1 MLLDVSSTVPA
12 RIGFLFRI
20 PSIVI
25 VAGLFL
31 ASGGLPGVAA
41 QPAPET
47 QGAPARAAVE
57 APPDSSGVAGTER
70 DTTRLYEDPMPFSG
84 WKVINLPT
92 DRTLK
97 GGNWLFLISHRFN
110 PAVSEGYSALYG
122 LDGPAVIYLS
132 LGYALTDEWLV
143 ALARSNSDDN
153 VELEMRYRLLEESGP
168 SPLGLSVQGAA
179 NWLTEDRPNE
189 SRWRGNAFKGTA
201 QVTLT
206 RTVGERLGL
215 AVVPGL
221 TLNPDEHVS
230 GEAPLVT
237 LGLGARWKLQEKVA
251 LVAEWTPI
259 LSRSD
264 RTVSDA
270 TRYATW
276 SAGIEVTTEGHVFQV
291 VASNNA
297 GLSTDQYLS
306 GGDLAPGNIHEGQ
319 FRLGFNIF
327 RILDFSKF

>member
-1 MLLDVSSTVPA
+1 
-12 RIGFLFRI
+12 
-20 PSIVI
+20 
-25 VAGLFL
+25 
-31 ASGGLPGVAA
+31 
-41 QPAPET
+41 
-47 QGAPARAAVE
+47 
-57 APPDSSGVAGTER
+57 
-70 DTTRLYEDPMPFSG
+70 MPFSG
-84 WKVINLPT
+84 WKVINVPT

-110 PAVSEGYSALYG
+110 PAVSEGYSAFYG

-153 VELEMRYRLLEESGP
+153 VELEMRYRLMEESGG

-251 LVAEWTPI
+251 LVAEWIPI

-264 RTVSDA
+264 RTVTGA

-306 GGDLAPGNIHEGQ
+306 GGDLAPGNVYEGQ